1 MTTSKLQAEI
11 LRLKQEKNVFIL
23 AHSYQNK
30 EITEIADCTGDS
42 FYLSKVAKE
51 IPNQKIL
58 VCGVKFM
65 AETVKILS
73 PQKNV
78 FISNENA
85 LCPMAQ
91 QIDLKTLQELKK
103 QNPEFTVVAYVNTT
117 AELKTE
123 CDVCVTSSSALKIV
137 QKIQNQNILFIP
149 DCNLGGYIKQKI
161 QNKNIKLINGNCPV
175 HNQITVQEVLA
186 AKENHPDALLLV
198 HPECKTEISNMADF
212 VGSTS
217 EIMNFAKASNKK
229 EFIIGT
235 ENSII
240 NHLQCQNPNKNFF
253 VLSKKCICSDMKL
266 TNLFDI
272 YNFLKNDTGKEI
284 VLDAKT
290 IQKAQVCINKM
301 IELEAE

>member
-1 MTTSKLQAEI
+1 MTTSELQAEI

-212 VGSTS
+212 IGSTS

>member
-1 MTTSKLQAEI
+1 MTTSELQAEI

>member
-1 MTTSKLQAEI
+1 MTTSELQAEI

-175 HNQITVQEVLA
+175 HNQITVQEVLT
-186 AKENHPDALLLV
+186 AKENHSDALLLV

>member
-1 MTTSKLQAEI
+1 MTTSELQAEI

-253 VLSKKCICSDMKL
+253 VLSKECICSDMKL